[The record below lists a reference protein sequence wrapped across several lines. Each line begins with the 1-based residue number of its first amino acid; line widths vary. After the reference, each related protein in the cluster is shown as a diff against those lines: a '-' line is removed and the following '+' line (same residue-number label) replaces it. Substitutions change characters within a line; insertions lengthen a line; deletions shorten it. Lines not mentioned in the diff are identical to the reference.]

1 MQLNERELLK
11 VTGGVAVSAA
21 LFASIARLGSFALE
35 LGRAFGSAIRRSASG
50 NKCPL

>member
-1 MQLNERELLK
+1 MQLKKKELLEI
-11 VTGGVAVSAA
+11 TGGVAVTAA

-35 LGRAFGSAIRRSASG
+35 LGRALGSAIRRGASG